1 MRARAGIAAVSVA
14 MIVAGCGEKGG
25 ATQVAAKVNSTEI
38 TVSQISNE
46 LNKLP
51 PVLQDKA
58 EEAKRAILGKLVDQQ
73 LFIQQAVADK
83 LDRTPRVVEDIDS
96 ARRAILA
103 RAYLE
108 KVVSGTTPPTDEEI
122 SKYYDAH
129 PELFGQRRV
138 YSVQE
143 FEVVPRSGLADFLK
157 GEVAK
162 GSTLDQMA
170 GELKA
175 RGDKFAAKSGVIVPE
190 QAPLEL
196 LPKLA
201 AIKDGQTGVIES
213 PKSISVVHVVASKL
227 EPVELKVAQNAIKQF
242 LANKRAKEAI
252 DAELGR
258 LKGEAKIEY
267 MGEFAKGSS
276 EKPEEK
282 PASKVDAQPAR
293 GTQSGGADLTK
304 GLEGLR

>member
-51 PVLQDKA
+51 PVPQDKA

-282 PASKVDAQPAR
+282 PASKVDAQPAS